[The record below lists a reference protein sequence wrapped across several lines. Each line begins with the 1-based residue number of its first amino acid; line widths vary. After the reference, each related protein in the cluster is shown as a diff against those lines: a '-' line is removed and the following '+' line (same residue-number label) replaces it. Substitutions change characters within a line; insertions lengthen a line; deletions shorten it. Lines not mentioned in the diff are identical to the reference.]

1 MNTLQLA
8 LHAPCPQAFSRAL
21 ANVSNLL
28 RDYPSAQVEL
38 VVNSTALPEALK
50 ISDGDIIKRLVLC
63 QNSLNAQQL
72 TAPSHFSVVPA
83 AIVHLA
89 QRQQQGWSY
98 VRA

>member
-1 MNTLQLA
+1 MNSLQLA
-8 LHAPCPQAFSRAL
+8 IHAPSPRAFSRAL
-21 ANVSNLL
+21 SNVSNLL
-28 RDYPSAQVEL
+28 RDYPAAQVEL

-50 ISDGDIIKRLVLC
+50 VSDDDIIKRLVLC
-63 QNSLNAQQL
+63 QNSLNTQQL